1 MANFTIELYRDAH
14 YRQWNDFIALAKNAT
29 FLFHRDFM
37 DYHKDRFDDFSLLVF
52 DGQQLVAVMPA
63 NRVGE
68 RVFSHQGL
76 TYGGLVYREK
86 LKLTEAI
93 VIVQKLLQFLESD
106 GVQSLQ
112 MKMLPAIYH
121 DKPADEL
128 AYALF
133 LANAALVRRD
143 ALSVL
148 DLSKPYKF
156 SKDRK
161 QCIRR
166 GETAGLEVR
175 EDQDFET
182 FWNEIL
188 IPNLERKH
196 QVAPVH
202 SLAEIQRLHA
212 SFPEN
217 IRHFNVYHDG
227 KLVAGTTVFV
237 TKNVAHPQ
245 YISGQQDKNALGSL
259 DFLYHY
265 LITDV
270 FKDVRFFDFGISN
283 EQQGRKLNA
292 GLSFWKESF
301 GTGTLV
307 QDFYEVETANHALLE
322 HVLL

>member
-1 MANFTIELYRDAH
+1 MANFTIELYRAEH
-14 YRQWNDFIALAKNAT
+14 YHQWNEFIALAKNAT

-37 DYHKDRFDDFSLLVF
+37 DYHKDRFDDFSLMVF
-52 DGQQLVAVMPA
+52 DGLQLVAVLPA
-63 NRVGE
+63 NRSDDT
-68 RVFSHQGL
+68 VFSHQGL
-76 TYGGLVYREK
+76 TYGGLVHRDK
-86 LKLTEAI
+86 LKLTE
-93 VIVQKLLQFLESD
+93 VIFIFRQLLQFLESG
-106 GVQSLQ
+106 GVSRLQ
-112 MKMLPAIYH
+112 IKMLPAIYH
-121 DKPADEL
+121 EKPADES
-128 AYALF
+128 AYVLF
-133 LANAALVRRD
+133 LTNAALVRRD

-148 DLSKPYKF
+148 DLSRPYKF
-156 SKDRK
+156 SKDRR

-175 EDQDFET
+175 EDLDFKT

-188 IPNLERKH
+188 IPNLARKH

-202 SLAEIQRLHA
+202 SLAEIEKLHQ

-227 KLVAGTTVFV
+227 RIVAGTTVFV

-259 DFLYHY
+259 DYLYHY

-292 GLSFWKESF
+292 GLAFWKESF

>member
-1 MANFTIELYRDAH
+1 MANFTIELYRAEY

-63 NRVGE
+63 NRVGD

-76 TYGGLVYREK
+76 TYGGLVHREK

-93 VIVQKLLQFLESD
+93 GIVQQVLEFLQSS
-106 GVQSLQ
+106 GIQSVQV
-112 MKMLPAIYH
+112 KMLPAIYH

-133 LANAALVRRD
+133 LTNAELVRRD

-148 DLSKPYKF
+148 DLSRPYKF

-175 EDQDFET
+175 EDGDFKT

-202 SLAEIQRLHA
+202 SLAEIEKLHQ

-217 IRHFNVYHDG
+217 IRHFNVYHEG

-283 EQQGRKLNA
+283 EQHGRKLNA
-292 GLSFWKESF
+292 GLAFWKESF

-307 QDFYEVETANHALLE
+307 QDFYEVQTANHVLLE

>member
-37 DYHKDRFDDFSLLVF
+37 DYHKDRFSDFSLMVF

-63 NRVGE
+63 NRVE
-68 RVFSHQGL
+68 ENVFSHQGL

-86 LKLTEAI
+86 MKLAEVI
-93 VIVQKLLQFLESD
+93 VIFQKLLQFLESES
-106 GVQSLQ
+106 VEKLHI
-112 MKMLPAIYH
+112 KMMPPIYP
-121 DKPADEL
+121 DKPSDDL

-133 LANAALVRRD
+133 LADAKLVRRD
-143 ALSVL
+143 ALAVL
-148 DLSKPYKF
+148 DLSKTYKF

-166 GETAGLEVR
+166 GVTAGLEVR
-175 EDQDFET
+175 EDHDFKT
-182 FWNEIL
+182 FWNGIL
-188 IPNLERKH
+188 IPNLQQKH
-196 QVAPVH
+196 GVSPVH
-202 SLAEIQRLHA
+202 SLAEIEKLHQ

-227 KLVAGTTVFV
+227 KIVAGTTVFV

-259 DFLYHY
+259 DYLYHY

-292 GLSFWKESF
+292 GLVFWKESF
-301 GTGTLV
+301 GTGTVV
-307 QDFYEVETANHALLE
+307 QDFYQVETANHVLLE
-322 HVLL
+322 EVLL